1 MADEKARVAGTP
13 ANPATKPG
21 AGLEGMVAGDSSI
34 CFIDGQKGILRYRGY
49 DITDL
54 AASASFEEVVWLLW
68 KGDLPRRPELDSF
81 RAELASA
88 IALPTA
94 VVETMKAL
102 PKGLHPMAALRT
114 LVSVAGNADPDAEC
128 DPMDVATNVR
138 KATRLLGQT
147 SAICA
152 AWDRHRN
159 GQAPIAPN
167 PKLGFAAN
175 FLFMLSGETPS
186 EISTRVFD
194 ECLVL
199 HADHEFNAS
208 TFTARVIAA
217 TLADLHGAIVG
228 AIGALKGPLH
238 GGANT
243 AVMKMLL
250 EIDEKGGAPVAAAW
264 IKDALAQ
271 KKKIMGFGHRVY
283 KTDDPRATR
292 LRKLSELVAADK
304 GPEKGRWF
312 HLSNEFAT
320 ALQAQKNLP
329 ANVDFFSASTYYM
342 LGIAPDMFTPI
353 FALSRTSGWAAHVL
367 EQYANNRLIRPL
379 SNYVGPGARPFP
391 SIATR

>member
-1 MADEKARVAGTP
+1 MADEKAKIAPT
-13 ANPATKPG
+13 TKTG

-54 AASASFEEVVWLLW
+54 ATSSTFEEVVFLLW
-68 KGDLPRRPELDSF
+68 KGELPKQAELTQF

-94 VVETMKAL
+94 VVEAMHAL
-102 PKGLHPMAALRT
+102 PKSLHPMAALRT
-114 LVSVAGNADPDAEC
+114 LISVAGNADPDAEC
-128 DPMDVATNVR
+128 DPMDVAANLR

-152 AWDRHRN
+152 AWNRHRK
-159 GQAPIAPN
+159 GAAAVAPN

-175 FLFMLSGETPS
+175 FLLMLTGETPS
-186 EISTRVFD
+186 ETSTRVFD

-217 TLADLHGAIVG
+217 TLADLHSAVVG
-228 AIGALKGPLH
+228 ALGALKGPLH

-243 AVMKMLL
+243 AVMQMLL
-250 EIDEKGGAPVAAAW
+250 EIDGKGGAPAAAQW

-292 LRKLSELVAADK
+292 LKKLSEMLAKEK
-304 GPEKGRWF
+304 GAEQGRWF
-312 HLSNEFAT
+312 ALSNEFAN
-320 ALQAQKNLP
+320 ALQAQKSLP

-353 FALSRTSGWAAHVL
+353 FAISRTSGWSAHVL
-367 EQYANNRLIRPL
+367 EQFSNNRLIRPL
-379 SNYVGPGARPFP
+379 SNYVGPGARPYP
-391 SIATR
+391 PLGSR

>member
-1 MADEKARVAGTP
+1 MADEKAKITAPT
-13 ANPATKPG
+13 TKTG

-54 AASASFEEVVWLLW
+54 ATSSTFEEVVFLLW
-68 KGDLPRRPELDSF
+68 KGDLPKQAELASF
-81 RAELASA
+81 RAELTSA
-88 IALPTA
+88 IALPTP
-94 VVETMKAL
+94 VVEAMRAL
-102 PKGLHPMAALRT
+102 PKSLHPMAALRT
-114 LVSVAGNADPDAEC
+114 LISVAGNADPDAEC
-128 DPMDVATNVR
+128 DPLDVVANLR

-147 SAICA
+147 AAICA
-152 AWDRHRN
+152 AWDRHRK
-159 GQAPIAPN
+159 GASPIAPN

-175 FLFMLSGETPS
+175 FLLMLTGETPS
-186 EISTRVFD
+186 ETSTRVFD

-217 TLADLHGAIVG
+217 TLADLHSAVVG
-228 AIGALKGPLH
+228 ALGALKGPLH

-243 AVMKMLL
+243 AVMQMLL
-250 EIDEKGGAPVAAAW
+250 EIDGKGGAPVAAAW

-292 LRKLSELVAADK
+292 LKKLSEMLAK
-304 GPEKGRWF
+304 EKGKEQGRWYG
-312 HLSNEFAT
+312 LSNEFAN
-320 ALQAQKNLP
+320 ALQAQKSLP

-367 EQYANNRLIRPL
+367 EQFSNNRLIRPL
-379 SNYVGPGARPFP
+379 SNYVGPGPRPYAP
-391 SIATR
+391 MGSR